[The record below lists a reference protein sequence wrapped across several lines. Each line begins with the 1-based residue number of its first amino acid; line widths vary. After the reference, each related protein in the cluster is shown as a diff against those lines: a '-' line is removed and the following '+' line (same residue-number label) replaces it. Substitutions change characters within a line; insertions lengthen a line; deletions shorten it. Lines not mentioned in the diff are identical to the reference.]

1 MSLFP
6 VRVHRSRVFES
17 LYDQYM
23 DTGDD
28 SPFDLVLPPTPPA
41 LVEPFPPE
49 LRLLAVPVRVVTERM
64 GLPLELQLVVTAFY
78 RATRVEAL
86 AVHMLFMLD
95 SARVE
100 EVFWLDRQRDQL
112 RRLQGWM

>member
-6 VRVHRSRVFES
+6 VRVRRSMIFES
-17 LYDQYM
+17 LYERYM
-23 DTGDD
+23 VTDDDT
-28 SPFDLVLPPTPPA
+28 PFDLVLPP
-41 LVEPFPPE
+41 EGG
-49 LRLLAVPVRVVTERM
+49 LLAVPVVVVSERL
-64 GLPLELQLVVTAFY
+64 GLPMELQLMVMAFY
-78 RATRVEAL
+78 RANRVEVL
-86 AVHMLFMLD
+86 AVHMLFILD